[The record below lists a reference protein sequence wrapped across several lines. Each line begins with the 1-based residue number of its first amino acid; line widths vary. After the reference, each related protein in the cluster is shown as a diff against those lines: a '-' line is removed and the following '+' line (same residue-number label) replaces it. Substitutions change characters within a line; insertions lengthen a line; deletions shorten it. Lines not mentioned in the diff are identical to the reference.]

1 MERNE
6 VARQS
11 SPQVFHRSSKS
22 AVGAAAIT
30 LSRLMPLF
38 CKSSVILQYLQPESQ
53 PPFFAQD
60 SVDLK
65 SLARAVTGGR
75 FLALLGL
82 LVLFARSPLGR
93 AAGGASPS
101 AAESTR
107 KCVKLSTLPTLQF
120 YSTEASY
127 RTSPKTQLI
136 WNDRCQHLGL
146 TWRRSAGRH
155 HPPRD
160 SAPQGS

>member
-1 MERNE
+1 
-6 VARQS
+6 
-11 SPQVFHRSSKS
+11 VFHRSSKS

-30 LSRLMPLF
+30 SSRLMPLF

-65 SLARAVTGGR
+65 SLARDVTGGR

-82 LVLFARSPLGR
+82 LVLCARSPLGR

-101 AAESTR
+101 PAASTR
-107 KCVKLSTLPTLQF
+107 KCVNLSTLPTLQF

-127 RTSPKTQLI
+127 RTSPKTQLQLSPVSEGAPFDSKRLI
-136 WNDRCQHLGL
+136 QTPGRPS
-146 TWRRSAGRH
+146 RPAGRH

-160 SAPQGS
+160 SAPPGS